1 MNTNHEN
8 AYVIGEN
15 QVWFKIV
22 NGETIYSFKDLCDLF
37 NVIPKE
43 RTRLGR
49 KVKSYSTKITITEN
63 GKDMTYS
70 FVNKNGI
77 LLMLSCISFIKRNI
91 YFIKLYKFITGK
103 SLLKDL
109 LKFKIDKSFN
119 IYKSDK
125 ILNNLKK

>member
-1 MNTNHEN
+1 MNNEN
-8 AYVIGEN
+8 GYVIGKN
-15 QVWFKIV
+15 KVLFKIV
-22 NGETIYSFKDLCDLF
+22 NGETLYSFKDLCDLF
-37 NVIPKE
+37 NVVPKE

-49 KVKSYSTKITITEN
+49 KVKAYATKITIIEN
-63 GKDMTYS
+63 DKDMTYS

-77 LLMLSCISFIKRNI
+77 LLLLSCLSFIKRNI

-109 LKFKIDKSFN
+109 LMFKIDKSFN

>member
-8 AYVIGEN
+8 AYVIGKN
-15 QVWFKIV
+15 HVWFKVVDKEIL
-22 NGETIYSFKDLCDLF
+22 YSFKDLCDLF

-49 KVKSYSTKITITEN
+49 KVKPYSTKITITEN
-63 GKDMTYS
+63 GKDMTCS

-77 LLMLSCISFIKRNI
+77 LLMLSCLSFIKRNI
-91 YFIKLYKFITGK
+91 YFVKLYKIVTGK
-103 SLLKDL
+103 SLFKYLI
-109 LKFKIDKSFN
+109 KFSINKSFN